1 MPKIIEYKKVITSQN
16 TYELRGVEGAELC
29 TIGDTTYFVIP
40 GTVLPTGQSSEIQ
53 SSIKATT
60 LTDVLND
67 QIRAASPHCQLINS
81 RRRQR
86 LLDAGYSADDQDYY
100 IHLHIAMQIGAVPAN
115 AKRTATLAAYVEA
128 FKAAYLWA
136 ESQYAALGL

>member
-1 MPKIIEYKKVITSQN
+1 MPKIIEYKKSITQQN
-16 TYELRGVEGAELC
+16 TYELREVEGTELC

-40 GTVLPTGQSSEIQ
+40 GTALPTGQAAEIQ

-67 QIRAASPHCQLINS
+67 QIRAASPHCRLINS

-86 LLDAGYSADDQDYY
+86 LLDTGYSLDDQDYF
-100 IHLHIAMQIGAVPAN
+100 IHLHIAIQIGAVPAN
-115 AKRTATLAAYVEA
+115 AKRTATLAAYIDA
-128 FKAAYLWA
+128 FKGAYLWA
-136 ESQYAALGL
+136 ESQYSALGL

>member
-60 LTDVLND
+60 LTDVIND

>member
-1 MPKIIEYKKVITSQN
+1 MPKVIEYKKAITQQN
-16 TYELRGVEGAELC
+16 TYELREVEGTELC
-29 TIGDTTYFVIP
+29 TIGDTTYFAIP

-86 LLDAGYSADDQDYY
+86 LLDAGYSLDDQDYY
-100 IHLHIAMQIGAVPAN
+100 MHLHIAVQIGSVPAN
-115 AKRTATLAAYVEA
+115 TKRTATLAAYIEA
-128 FKAAYLWA
+128 FKVAYLWA

>member
-1 MPKIIEYKKVITSQN
+1 MPKIIEYKKSITQQN
-16 TYELRGVEGAELC
+16 TYELRDVEGVELC

-40 GTVLPTGQSSEIQ
+40 GTALPTGQDAEIQ

-67 QIRAASPHCQLINS
+67 KIRAASLHCQLINS

-86 LLDAGYSADDQDYY
+86 LLDAGYSLDDQDYY
-100 IHLHIAMQIGAVPAN
+100 IHLHIAMPVSYTHLDVY
-115 AKRTATLAAYVEA
+115 KRQRREP
-128 FKAAYLWA
+128 
-136 ESQYAALGL
+136 

>member
-86 LLDAGYSADDQDYY
+86 LLDAGYSLDDKDYY

-115 AKRTATLAAYVEA
+115 AKRTATLAAYIEA
-128 FKAAYLWA
+128 FKVAYLWA

>member
-1 MPKIIEYKKVITSQN
+1 MPKIIEYKKSITQQN
-16 TYELRGVEGAELC
+16 TYELRDVEGVELC

-40 GTVLPTGQSSEIQ
+40 GTALPTGQDAEIQ

-60 LTDVLND
+60 LTDALND
-67 QIRAASPHCQLINS
+67 QIRATSPLCQLINS

-86 LLDAGYSADDQDYY
+86 LLDAGYSLDDQDYY

-115 AKRTATLAAYVEA
+115 AKRTATLAAYID
-128 FKAAYLWA
+128 AYKVAYVWA

>member
-1 MPKIIEYKKVITSQN
+1 MPKIIEYKKVITQQN
-16 TYELRGVEGAELC
+16 TYELREVEGTELC
-29 TIGDTTYFVIP
+29 TVGDTTYFTIP
-40 GTVLPTGQSSEIQ
+40 GTALPTGQASEIQ

-67 QIRAASPHCQLINS
+67 QIRAASPHCKLINF
-81 RRRQR
+81 RRRKR
-86 LLDAGYSADDQDYY
+86 LLDAGYSLDDQDYY

-115 AKRTATLAAYVEA
+115 AKRTATLAAYMEA
-128 FKAAYLWA
+128 FKVAYLWA

>member
-1 MPKIIEYKKVITSQN
+1 MPKIIEYKKSITQQN
-16 TYELRGVEGAELC
+16 TYELREVEGTELC
-29 TIGDTTYFVIP
+29 TLGDTTYFAIP

-86 LLDAGYSADDQDYY
+86 LLGAGYSADDQDYY

-128 FKAAYLWA
+128 FKVAYLWA

>member
-1 MPKIIEYKKVITSQN
+1 MSKIIEYKKIITPQN
-16 TYELRGVEGAELC
+16 TYELQGVEGTELC

-40 GTVLPTGQSSEIQ
+40 GTVLPTGQAVEIQ

-67 QIRAASPHCQLINS
+67 QIRAASPHCRLINS

-86 LLDAGYSADDQDYY
+86 LLDAGYSADDQEYY
-100 IHLHIAMQIGAVPAN
+100 IHLYIAMQIGAVPAN
-115 AKRTATLAAYVEA
+115 AKRTATLAAYIDA
-128 FKAAYLWA
+128 FKVAYLWA
-136 ESQYAALGL
+136 ESQYSALGL

>member
-1 MPKIIEYKKVITSQN
+1 MPKIIEYKKVITQQN
-16 TYELRGVEGAELC
+16 TYELREVEGVELC

-40 GTVLPTGQSSEIQ
+40 GTALPTGQDAEIQ

-67 QIRAASPHCQLINS
+67 KIRAASPHCQIINS

-86 LLDAGYSADDQDYY
+86 LIEAGYSADDQDYF
-100 IHLHIAMQIGAVPAN
+100 IHLHIAMQIGSIPVN
-115 AKRTATLAAYVEA
+115 AKRTATLAAYIDA
-128 FKAAYLWA
+128 FKVAYLWA
-136 ESQYAALGL
+136 ESQYSALGL

>member
-1 MPKIIEYKKVITSQN
+1 MPKVIEYKKVITQQN
-16 TYELRGVEGAELC
+16 TYELREVEGTELC

-40 GTVLPTGQSSEIQ
+40 GTVLPTGQASEIQ

-86 LLDAGYSADDQDYY
+86 LIDAGYSVDDQDYF
-100 IHLHIAMQIGAVPAN
+100 IHLHIAMQIAAVPVN
-115 AKRTATLAAYVEA
+115 QKRTATLAAYINA
-128 FKAAYLWA
+128 FKMAYLWA
-136 ESQYAALGL
+136 ENQYAALGL

>member
-1 MPKIIEYKKVITSQN
+1 MPKIIEYKKVITQQN
-16 TYELRGVEGAELC
+16 TYELREVEGTELC

-67 QIRAASPHCQLINS
+67 KIRAASPHCQLINQ
-81 RRRQR
+81 RRRAR
-86 LLDAGYSADDQDYY
+86 LQDAGYSKDDTDYF
-100 IHLHIAMQIGAVPAN
+100 IHLHIATQLGIVPVN
-115 AKRTATLAAYVEA
+115 AKRTAALAAYIEA
-128 FKAAYLWA
+128 FKTAFVWA
-136 ESQYAALGL
+136 EQQYAALGL